1 MILTVKRR
9 KMPDGLSI
17 DYGSP
22 KRDLSLGKSSG
33 IRWNLSIPDEGMH
46 DRSEYIFRLDPML
59 DYDSIASMIM
69 ERYGNFSCRFC
80 YSSLVWD
87 GRNGSGTEE
96 LLCRKCGRKMSVY
109 NTFELV
115 TFRYRKELTAFL
127 SYIHSSSSEGSAS
140 LYGLGTDLFNEM
152 RMSLPDIYY
161 SRKGKP
167 DTIVYDDMEYG
178 LVTIDMMYKGH
189 KGLML
194 GVSGDLKFGNLGNED
209 SGDGMDEFF
218 KTLESQIHTD
228 KIVFLMD
235 MKMSVAHRILDM
247 WKDRAIIILQSHRI
261 WGDVFVYFH
270 REEWFTLHLRT
281 DAFSSVTV
289 KRDESS
295 LLPPGVM
302 ELYSGLKGV
311 THRSPL
317 RKMSDEEIRKIAQG
331 CIDQVRSVDWNAKGR
346 VDFVMAAKLRDLNA
360 ALKELRRR
368 KSDTFSLMG
377 EIERVLYALKEGYR
391 RRINRS
397 VKKKIVNA
405 WRSFS
410 MLKERLNDLSLALL
424 GEEIRYNPRSK
435 KISDRTVR
443 ISNPARLVYKG
454 PVDGGPS
461 EMQWIIGLLSNVFS
475 GKEITTNACEGT
487 FGNMGTL
494 IRSGRSILLERALTK
509 NMLHSGSAEETVAWF
524 NENYPMNDMGRRAE
538 RNHRRKLIIGK
549 SYKIT
554 YQDRAT
560 VKTERIID
568 LKERK
573 RKYITAYC
581 QPRNA
586 VRPFKRSRI
595 KSIEPV

>member
-1 MILTVKRR
+1 M
-9 KMPDGLSI
+9 DYQI
-17 DYGSP
+17 DYKAPVRNLNSRTNGQH
-22 KRDLSLGKSSG
+22 
-33 IRWNLSIPDEGMH
+33 WNLNIPDDEMQR
-46 DRSEYIFRLDPML
+46 RSEYLLCMDPML

-69 ERYGNFSCRFC
+69 EKYGNFSCRFC
-80 YSSLVWD
+80 YSPLVMD
-87 GRNGSGTEE
+87 GKNGSGTKEF
-96 LLCRKCGRKMSVY
+96 LCMKCKRKMSLY

-127 SYIHSSSSEGSAS
+127 SYVHSTSSEGTAS
-140 LYGLGTDLFNEM
+140 LYGLGSDLFNEM
-152 RMSLPDIYY
+152 RMSLPDIHY
-161 SRKGKP
+161 SRNGEP
-167 DTIVYDDMEYG
+167 NTIEYDGTRYG
-178 LVTIDMMYKGH
+178 IVTIDMMYKGH

-209 SGDGMDEFF
+209 SGDGLDEFF
-218 KTLESQIHTD
+218 NTLEAQIHAD
-228 KIVFLMD
+228 RIIFLMD
-235 MKMSVAHRILDM
+235 MKLSVAHKILEK
-247 WKDRAIIILQSHRI
+247 WNKKAIIILQSHRI
-261 WGDVFVYFH
+261 WGDVFIYFH

-311 THRSPL
+311 THRNPM
-317 RKMSDEEIRKIAQG
+317 RRMTEDEVRKIAHN
-331 CIDQVRSVDWNAKGR
+331 CLDQVRSVDWNAKGR

-360 ALKELRRR
+360 ALKELKRR
-368 KSDTFSLMG
+368 KSDTESLVK
-377 EIERVLYALKEGYR
+377 EIGDVLSALKEGYR

-397 VKKKIVNA
+397 VKRKIVNA
-405 WRSFS
+405 WRSFP
-410 MLKERLNDLSLALL
+410 MLKEQVNDLSLALL
-424 GEEIRYNPRSK
+424 GEPIKDNPESK
-435 KISDRTVR
+435 KASERKVR
-443 ISNPARLVYKG
+443 ISDPSRLIYKG
-454 PVDGGPS
+454 SPDNGPQ
-461 EMQWIIGLLSNVFS
+461 EMKWITGLLQKMFS

-509 NMLHSGSAEETVAWF
+509 NMLQSGSPEETVAWF
-524 NENYPMNDMGRRAE
+524 NENYPMDDMGRRAE
-538 RNHRRKLIIGK
+538 RGHRTKLIVGK

-554 YQDRAT
+554 YQDRST

-568 LKERK
+568 IRERK

-581 QPRNA
+581 HLRNA
-586 VRPFKRSRI
+586 VRTFKRSRI